1 MKRNLRGIG
10 GFEPTIE
17 PMSPRRA
24 AAPLLALLA
33 LALPAAAQGSRV
45 LEMGP
50 RGTVVARED
59 PHVPRAPAAER
70 HAPREAPARA
80 SAARSRPLRTPRVLR
95 SLLAAGAIDQPTH
108 DRALGAFR
116 RARELGR
123 RLSGARATALRGVVA
138 DLEGMAARG
147 AVRADR
153 LPALV
158 ETLER
163 NAQWWSSG
171 PLLAA
176 GARVSFTGSGLVW
189 QHYPGHGIQIQ
200 WLGTWGKA
208 NGLWG
213 EKDRDAEF
221 AALVSE
227 SVALAGSRAGGIGFE
242 YLFPFGGG
250 NPPWVSGLAQGT
262 ALTALVRAGL
272 RLKDPTWFDAA
283 RRAIGIFRV
292 APPEGVAQRTAAGTH
307 YLQYSYNPRLHI
319 LNGFIQSL
327 NGLFDYAKILDD
339 PEGRE
344 LFAAGRAQ
352 AAVELPRYDTGGWS
366 KYSEYTDSSLHY
378 HEVLRGFLGGLCTR
392 LQRAKQDDQPF
403 CRYAAKFLLDLQR
416 DPEVRFTSQR
426 SPRARRAARARFTI
440 DKPATVT
447 LTITR
452 GSFTHRATAAV
463 ASGPHSF
470 GWRPPRAGTY
480 ALRIDARDLN
490 GNTST
495 TTGAVA
501 VR

>member
-1 MKRNLRGIG
+1 
-10 GFEPTIE
+10 
-17 PMSPRRA
+17 
-24 AAPLLALLA
+24 
-33 LALPAAAQGSRV
+33 
-45 LEMGP
+45 
-50 RGTVVARED
+50 
-59 PHVPRAPAAER
+59 
-70 HAPREAPARA
+70 
-80 SAARSRPLRTPRVLR
+80 
-95 SLLAAGAIDQPTH
+95 
-108 DRALGAFR
+108 
-116 RARELGR
+116 
-123 RLSGARATALRGVVA
+123 
-138 DLEGMAARG
+138 MAARG

-163 NAQWWSSG
+163 NARWWSTG

-176 GARVSFTGSGLVW
+176 GARVSFSGSGLVW

-200 WLGTWGKA
+200 WLGTWGRA

-213 EKDRDAEF
+213 EEDRDAEF
-221 AALVSE
+221 GALVSE
-227 SVALAGSRAGGIGFE
+227 AVSLAGERAGGIGFE

-272 RLKDPTWFDAA
+272 RLKDRTWFDAA
-283 RRAIGIFRV
+283 RRAVGVFRV

-307 YLQYSYNPRLHI
+307 YLQYSYDPRLHI

-339 PEGRE
+339 PEGRD

-392 LQRAKQDDQPF
+392 LQRAKQEDQPF
-403 CRYAAKFLLDLQR
+403 CRYAAKFLLDLER
-416 DPEVRFTSQR
+416 EPEVRFTDQR
-426 SPRARRAARARFTI
+426 SPRARRATRVRFTI

-447 LTITR
+447 VTISG
-452 GSFTHRATAAV
+452 GSFTHRATASV
-463 ASGPHSF
+463 ASGARSF
-470 GWRPPRAGTY
+470 GWRPPRPGTY
-480 ALRIDARDLN
+480 ALRVDARDLN

-495 TTGAVA
+495 TSGTVTVG
-501 VR
+501 